1 MWVWPLVPE
10 VVRRARADHRFDHFS
25 IIDHLALPAL
35 PPDFFSSSPR
45 MPICASRGAPPTL
58 AAAGRPLHAAPLPP
72 HGLPDALPAPL
83 ITATLAAAARPP
95 GGGRSS
101 SLSSSSGPSRAET
114 ASSPNASDTSGT
126 SSSRTDEVNGCSAAI
141 HAS

>member
-72 HGLPDALPAPL
+72 HGLHAPPAPL